1 MIKPVGDLG
10 RAPAVTGLSSDEAS
24 AICERSCQLSAAAA
38 VLAETEN
45 GIKYNLQFNFQ
56 YITSC
61 PHLMMAYS
69 NLSDVINWKAVC
81 SLSLGLASFRSMAA
95 NPVNPVSFQLDCGY
109 WDGGL
114 ELDNKV
120 LSEIEIGIDIEE
132 EIE

>member
-1 MIKPVGDLG
+1 
-10 RAPAVTGLSSDEAS
+10 
-24 AICERSCQLSAAAA
+24 
-38 VLAETEN
+38 
-45 GIKYNLQFNFQ
+45 
-56 YITSC
+56 
-61 PHLMMAYS
+61 MMAYS

-109 WDGGL
+109 WDRGL

-120 LSEIEIGIDIEE
+120 LSEIELGIDIEE